1 MEKESGAGALILLD
15 KSLLFFNI
23 IGSMHVSWRCEWELF
38 LCKWTWLVTLR
49 YRSLMLDVTD
59 R

>member
-23 IGSMHVSWRCEWELF
+23 IGSMHVTGGVNGNCSSVSGHGL
-38 LCKWTWLVTLR
+38 
-49 YRSLMLDVTD
+49 
-59 R
+59 